1 MIVKTR
7 NLVYLFFSTLL
18 IGSTAGMITG
28 IVLDWSEYWTDLK
41 NGEFISFLIVM
52 LWLLGVSSIFSL
64 ISQMGFFAYLTI
76 HRFGLGIFKS
86 VRLWN
91 TIQAVLIA
99 VTLFDLVYFRYAV
112 FAEAGESVVSY
123 VLIALFLLLVGVIVA
138 YIKQKETN
146 KQAFIPALFFIVVV
160 TTLEWIPGLQSNDPK
175 WLWLILIPLLV
186 SNVWQLLTLH
196 RLIGKKA

>member
-1 MIVKTR
+1 MKTR
-7 NLVYLFFSTLL
+7 NLVYLFFTTLL
-18 IGSTAGMITG
+18 IGSTAGMLTG
-28 IVLDWSEYWTDLK
+28 LVLDWSQYWADLK
-41 NGEFISFLIVM
+41 NGEIISFLIVI

-86 VRLWN
+86 VKLWN
-91 TIQAVLIA
+91 TIQVVLIA
-99 VTLFDLVYFRYAV
+99 VALFDLVYFRYEV
-112 FAEAGESVVSY
+112 FAEEGESVISY
-123 VLIALFLLLVGVIVA
+123 ILIALFLLAVGLVTA
-138 YIKQKETN
+138 YVKQKETN

-160 TTLEWIPGLQSNDPK
+160 TILEWIPGLQSNDPK

-196 RLIGKKA
+196 RLIQKDA

>member
-1 MIVKTR
+1 MKTR
-7 NLVYLFFSTLL
+7 NLVYLFFTTLL
-18 IGSTAGMITG
+18 IGSTAGMLTG
-28 IVLDWSEYWTDLK
+28 LVLDWSQYWADLK
-41 NGEFISFLIVM
+41 NGEILSFLIVI

-86 VRLWN
+86 VKLWN
-91 TIQAVLIA
+91 TIQVVLIA
-99 VTLFDLVYFRYAV
+99 VALFDLVYFRYEV
-112 FAEAGESVVSY
+112 FAEEGESVISY
-123 VLIALFLLLVGVIVA
+123 ILIALFLLAVGLVTA
-138 YIKQKETN
+138 YVKQKETN

-160 TTLEWIPGLQSNDPK
+160 TILEWIPGLQSNDPK

-196 RLIGKKA
+196 RLIQKDA

>member
-1 MIVKTR
+1 MKTR
-7 NLVYLFFSTLL
+7 NLVYLFFTTLL
-18 IGSTAGMITG
+18 IGSTAGMLTG
-28 IVLDWSEYWTDLK
+28 IVLDWSQYWTDLK
-41 NGEFISFLIVM
+41 NGEFVSFLIVI

-86 VRLWN
+86 VKLWN
-91 TIQAVLIA
+91 TVQVVLIA
-99 VTLFDLVYFRYAV
+99 VALFDLVYFRYAV
-112 FAEAGESVVSY
+112 FSEKGESILSY
-123 VLIALFLLLVGVIVA
+123 ILTALFILIIGLVTA

-160 TTLEWIPGLQSNDPK
+160 TILEWIPGLQSNDPK

-196 RLIGKKA
+196 RLIRKEA

>member
-1 MIVKTR
+1 M
-7 NLVYLFFSTLL
+7 L
-18 IGSTAGMITG
+18 TG
-28 IVLDWSEYWTDLK
+28 IVLEWGQYWTDLK
-41 NGEFISFLIVM
+41 NGEIISFLVVM

-86 VRLWN
+86 VKLWN
-91 TIQAVLIA
+91 GVQVVLIA
-99 VTLFDLVYFRYAV
+99 VALFDLVYFRYVV
-112 FAEAGESVVSY
+112 FADAGESVVSY
-123 VLIALFLLLVGVIVA
+123 ILIALILLVVGLVAA

-160 TTLEWIPGLQSNDPK
+160 TILEWIPGLQSNDPK
-175 WLWLILIPLLV
+175 WLWLIFIPLLI

>member
-1 MIVKTR
+1 MKTR

-18 IGSTAGMITG
+18 IGSTAGMLTG
-28 IVLDWSEYWTDLK
+28 IVLEWGQYWTDLK
-41 NGEFISFLIVM
+41 NGEIISFLVVM

-86 VRLWN
+86 VKLWN
-91 TIQAVLIA
+91 GVQVVLIA
-99 VTLFDLVYFRYAV
+99 VALFDLVYFRYVV
-112 FAEAGESVVSY
+112 FADAGESVVSY
-123 VLIALFLLLVGVIVA
+123 VLIALILLVVGLVAA

-160 TTLEWIPGLQSNDPK
+160 TILEWIPGLQSNDPK
-175 WLWLILIPLLV
+175 WLWLIFIPLLI

>member
-1 MIVKTR
+1 M
-7 NLVYLFFSTLL
+7 L
-18 IGSTAGMITG
+18 TG
-28 IVLDWSEYWTDLK
+28 IVLDWSQYWTDLK
-41 NGEFISFLIVM
+41 NGEFVSFLIVI

-86 VRLWN
+86 VKLWN
-91 TIQAVLIA
+91 TVQVVLIA
-99 VTLFDLVYFRYAV
+99 VALFDLVYFRYAV
-112 FAEAGESVVSY
+112 FAEKGESILSY
-123 VLIALFLLLVGVIVA
+123 ILTALFILIIGLVTA

-160 TTLEWIPGLQSNDPK
+160 TILEWIPGLQSNDPK

-196 RLIGKKA
+196 RLIRKEA

>member
-1 MIVKTR
+1 M
-7 NLVYLFFSTLL
+7 L
-18 IGSTAGMITG
+18 TG
-28 IVLDWSEYWTDLK
+28 LVLDWSQYWADLK
-41 NGEFISFLIVM
+41 NGEILSFLIVI

-86 VRLWN
+86 VKLWN
-91 TIQAVLIA
+91 TIQVVLIA
-99 VTLFDLVYFRYAV
+99 VALFDLVYFRYEV
-112 FAEAGESVVSY
+112 FAEEGESVISY
-123 VLIALFLLLVGVIVA
+123 ILIALFLLAVGLVTA
-138 YIKQKETN
+138 YVKQKETN

-160 TTLEWIPGLQSNDPK
+160 TILEWIPGLQSNDPK

-196 RLIGKKA
+196 RLIQKDA

>member
-1 MIVKTR
+1 MKTR

-28 IVLDWSEYWTDLK
+28 IVLDWSEYWADLK

-112 FAEAGESVVSY
+112 FAEEGESVISY
-123 VLIALFLLLVGVIVA
+123 ILIALFLLVVGVIVA

>member
-1 MIVKTR
+1 MKTR

-28 IVLDWSEYWTDLK
+28 IILDWPQYWTDLK
-41 NGEFISFLIVM
+41 NGELVSFLIVM

-86 VRLWN
+86 ARLWN
-91 TIQAVLIA
+91 IVQIILIA
-99 VTLFDLVYFRYAV
+99 VALFDLVYFRYAV
-112 FAEAGESVVSY
+112 FAEAGESVVGY
-123 VLIALFLLLVGVIVA
+123 VLIAVFLLLVGLGAA

-160 TTLEWIPGLQSNDPK
+160 TILEWIPGLQSNDPK
-175 WLWLILIPLLV
+175 WLWLIFIPLLV

-196 RLIGKKA
+196 RLIGKDA

>member
-1 MIVKTR
+1 MKTR

-28 IVLDWSEYWTDLK
+28 IVLDWSEYWADLK

-91 TIQAVLIA
+91 TIQAFLIA

-123 VLIALFLLLVGVIVA
+123 ILIALFLLIVGVIVA

>member
-1 MIVKTR
+1 MKTR

-18 IGSTAGMITG
+18 IGSTAGMLTG
-28 IVLDWSEYWTDLK
+28 IVLEWGQYWTDLK
-41 NGEFISFLIVM
+41 NGEFISFLVVM

-86 VRLWN
+86 VKLWN
-91 TIQAVLIA
+91 SVQVVLIA
-99 VTLFDLVYFRYAV
+99 VALFDLVYFRYVV
-112 FAEAGESVVSY
+112 FAQAEESVVSY
-123 VLIALFLLLVGVIVA
+123 VLIALFLLVVGLVAA

-160 TTLEWIPGLQSNDPK
+160 TILEWIPGLQSNDPK
-175 WLWLILIPLLV
+175 WLWLIFIPLLT

-196 RLIGKKA
+196 RLIGKEA

>member
-1 MIVKTR
+1 MKTR
-7 NLVYLFFSTLL
+7 NLVYLFFTTLL
-18 IGSTAGMITG
+18 IGSTAGMLTG
-28 IVLDWSEYWTDLK
+28 LVLDWSQYWADLK
-41 NGEFISFLIVM
+41 NGEILSFLIVI

-86 VRLWN
+86 VKLWN
-91 TIQAVLIA
+91 TIQVVLIA
-99 VTLFDLVYFRYAV
+99 VALFDLVYFRYEV
-112 FAEAGESVVSY
+112 FAKEGESVISY
-123 VLIALFLLLVGVIVA
+123 ILIALFLLAVGLVTA
-138 YIKQKETN
+138 YVKQKETN

-160 TTLEWIPGLQSNDPK
+160 TILEWIPGLQSNDPK

-196 RLIGKKA
+196 RLIQKDA

>member
-1 MIVKTR
+1 
-7 NLVYLFFSTLL
+7 
-18 IGSTAGMITG
+18 MITG
-28 IVLDWSEYWTDLK
+28 IVLDWSEYWADLK

-112 FAEAGESVVSY
+112 FAEVGESVVSY
-123 VLIALFLLLVGVIVA
+123 ILIALFLLIVGVIVA

>member
-1 MIVKTR
+1 MKTR
-7 NLVYLFFSTLL
+7 NLVYLFFTTLL
-18 IGSTAGMITG
+18 IGSTAGMLTG
-28 IVLDWSEYWTDLK
+28 LVLDWSQYWADLK
-41 NGEFISFLIVM
+41 NGEILSFLIVI

-86 VRLWN
+86 VKLWN
-91 TIQAVLIA
+91 TIQVVLIA
-99 VTLFDLVYFRYAV
+99 VALFDLVYFRYEV
-112 FAEAGESVVSY
+112 FAEEGESVISY
-123 VLIALFLLLVGVIVA
+123 ILIALFLLAVGLVTA
-138 YIKQKETN
+138 YVKQKETN

-160 TTLEWIPGLQSNDPK
+160 TILEWIPGLQSNDPK

-196 RLIGKKA
+196 RLIQKDV

>member
-1 MIVKTR
+1 M
-7 NLVYLFFSTLL
+7 L
-18 IGSTAGMITG
+18 TG
-28 IVLDWSEYWTDLK
+28 IVLDWPQYWTDLK
-41 NGEFISFLIVM
+41 NGEFLSFLIVI

-91 TIQAVLIA
+91 TIQVVLIA
-99 VTLFDLVYFRYAV
+99 LAIFDLVYFRYAV
-112 FAEAGESVVSY
+112 FAEEGESVISY
-123 VLIALFLLLVGVIVA
+123 ILIAAFLLVVGLITA
-138 YIKQKETN
+138 YVKQKETN

-196 RLIGKKA
+196 RLIQKDA